1 MSKKVGSNSKYTE
14 EWLPVKSVQNGMIL
28 LEGNY
33 YVTGIKI
40 EPKNIF
46 ILDYQS
52 QNNIIF
58 NLRNFYN
65 IIDYEFWLI
74 VADRPVDI
82 NLYLSQLQLQY
93 NDAPNQIIR
102 KIISQDI
109 AKAETFSSTQVNAV
123 DTEYFILF
131 RDKKMEVL
139 QKRVHTMISTL
150 AGIGL
155 ISRQVS
161 DDDMKFLLQNFLNG
175 GVKNEYGTVMANV

>member
-1 MSKKVGSNSKYTE
+1 MSKKTNNSKYTE
-14 EWLPVKSVQNGMIL
+14 DWIPVKSIQNGLIL
-28 LEGNY
+28 LDSNY
-33 YVTGIKI
+33 YVTGIKV

-46 ILDYQS
+46 ILDFQT

-93 NDAPNQIIR
+93 NDAPNQMIR
-102 KIISQDI
+102 KIISEDI
-109 AKAETFSSTQVNAV
+109 AKAEIFSSTQVNAV
-123 DTEYFILF
+123 DTEYYILF
-131 RDKKMEVL
+131 RDRKIEVL
-139 QKRVHTMISTL
+139 QKRVHTLISSL

-161 DDDMKFLLQNFLNG
+161 DEDMKFLLQNFLNG
-175 GVKNEYGTVMANV
+175 GVKNDYGTVMSNV

>member
-1 MSKKVGSNSKYTE
+1 MAKKTLNNSKFTE
-14 EWLPVKSVQNGMIL
+14 DWIPVRSIQNGMIL

-33 YVTGIKI
+33 YVTGIKV

-46 ILDYQS
+46 ILDYQT

-93 NDAPNQIIR
+93 NDAQTLVAR
-102 KIISQDI
+102 KLISQDI
-109 AKAETFSSTQVNAV
+109 AKAERFSSNAVNAV

-131 RDKKMEVL
+131 RDKKVEVL
-139 QKRVHTMISTL
+139 QKRVQTLISNL
-150 AGIGL
+150 AATGL
-155 ISRQVS
+155 TSRQVS

-175 GVKNEYGTVMANV
+175 GLKNEYGTVMADV

>member
-1 MSKKVGSNSKYTE
+1 MSKKLNNSKYSE
-14 EWLPVKSVQNGMIL
+14 DWLPIKSIQNGMIL
-28 LEGNY
+28 LDGNY
-33 YVTGIKI
+33 YVAGIKI

-46 ILDYQS
+46 LLDYQT
-52 QNNIIF
+52 QNNVIF

-93 NDAPNQIIR
+93 NDASNQVSR
-102 KIISQDI
+102 KIISEDI
-109 AKAETFSSTQVNAV
+109 AKAELFSSTHVNAV

-131 RDKKMEVL
+131 RDKKTEVL

-150 AGIGL
+150 AGVEIGRA
-155 ISRQVS
+155 SCRERV
-161 DDDMKFLLQNFLNG
+161 
-175 GVKNEYGTVMANV
+175 

>member
-1 MSKKVGSNSKYTE
+1 MSKKLSSSKYTE
-14 EWLPVKSVQNGMIL
+14 DWIPVKSIQNGLIL
-28 LEGNY
+28 LDSNY

-46 ILDYQS
+46 ILDYQT

-102 KIISQDI
+102 KLISQDI
-109 AKAETFSSTQVNAV
+109 SKAETFSSMQVNAV
-123 DTEYFILF
+123 DTEYYILF
-131 RDKKMEVL
+131 RDKKIEVL
-139 QKRVHTMISTL
+139 QKRVHTLISSL

-155 ISRQVS
+155 TSRQVS
-161 DDDMKFLLQNFLNG
+161 DEDMKFLLQNFLNG
-175 GVKNEYGTVMANV
+175 GVKNEYGTVMADV